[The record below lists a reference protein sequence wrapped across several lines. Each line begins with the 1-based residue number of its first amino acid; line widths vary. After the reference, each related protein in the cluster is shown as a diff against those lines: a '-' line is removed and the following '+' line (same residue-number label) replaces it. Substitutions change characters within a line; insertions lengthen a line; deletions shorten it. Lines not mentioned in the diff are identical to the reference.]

1 MKKIFGSIYF
11 RFLGVYIGV
20 FLLSLLI
27 PAFGAAVTHAPEI
40 RRDEHSALNE
50 TAAKIISL
58 TASRGMS
65 LEDAVKLFSGNN
77 VEIGIFTDIQ
87 DADPFLNEKDMELLN
102 EGKVLEKMPLHDE
115 PHKFMKVIFRA
126 EDKWVSIT
134 PDRKNGPFADFRRSQ
149 ISYVAIPLVLGMVLI
164 IFASITVAKPVKEI
178 SEASKLVSEGDF
190 SVRIKTG
197 SSGELKELAENFNK
211 MIEGLSENEYLGK
224 EFVSNVSHEFGT
236 PITSLTGYAKLL
248 KQNDLP
254 PEKRKEYADIIISE
268 SERLSRLSSDLLKL
282 SELERKEN
290 KLIKKEFSLD
300 EQIRSVIILLQNSWE
315 GKELE
320 LDIELDSIRFCG
332 DEDLLFQLWVNLISN
347 AVRYTDKGGRI
358 QISLTYDKAA
368 VFSVSDSGRGM
379 TPEETKNIFRRF
391 YKSDKSR
398 SSEGTGL
405 GLAIAKKIAGLHGGN
420 ITVSSVPSKGTSF
433 TVILPME

>member
-27 PAFGAAVTHAPEI
+27 PAFGTAVTHAPEI

-50 TAAKIISL
+50 TAANIITL
-58 TASRGMS
+58 TTSQGMS

-77 VEIGIFTDIQ
+77 VEIEIFTDIKE
-87 DADPFLNEKDMELLN
+87 ADPFLNETEMEILN
-102 EGKVLEKMPLHDE
+102 EGNLLEKMPLRDE
-115 PHKFMKVIFRA
+115 PYKFMKVIFRA
-126 EDKWVSIT
+126 DDKWVSIT
-134 PDRKNGPFADFRRSQ
+134 PDRQNGPFADFRRSQ

-164 IFASITVAKPVKEI
+164 ILASITVAKPVKEI

-190 SVRIKTG
+190 SVRIKAG
-197 SSGELKELAENFNK
+197 GSGELKELAENFNK

-224 EFVSNVSHEFGT
+224 EFVSNVSHEFST

-254 PEKRKEYADIIISE
+254 LEKRKEYADIIISE
-268 SERLSRLSSDLLKL
+268 SERLSRLSSDLLRL
-282 SELERKEN
+282 SELEHKEN
-290 KLIKKEFSLD
+290 KLIKTEFSLD

-315 GKELE
+315 SKELE
-320 LDIELDSIRFCG
+320 LDIELESIRFRG
-332 DEDLLFQLWVNLISN
+332 DEDLLYQLWVNLISN
-347 AVRYTDKGGRI
+347 AIRYTDSGGRI
-358 QISLTYDKAA
+358 LVSLTNDKAA
-368 VFSVSDSGRGM
+368 VFSVSDSGKGM

-391 YKSDKSR
+391 YKADKSR

-405 GLAIAKKIAGLHGGN
+405 GLAIAKKIAELHGGD
-420 ITVSSVPSKGTSF
+420 ITVSSAPSKGTTF
-433 TVILPME
+433 TVILPM